1 MPFQGVI
8 PPVITPH
15 HEDGTINEPAFAQ
28 VLEHLIAEGVHGA
41 IVGGTTGEYYAH
53 SRDERLRLIALG
65 AEIIA
70 GRIPYFV
77 GCGGLRTSESAGYG
91 EAARTAGADGL
102 LVNAPAYS
110 IPSQLELATHVL
122 SVDRAAGLPIMLYNY
137 PGRTGAMMDID
148 FLDRVGK
155 STSIRAIKESSG
167 DINRIHLLA
176 RDYRHIELFC
186 GMDDQALEFYAW
198 GAVGWV
204 CAGGN
209 CLPQEHLALHRACFE
224 ERDFVKGRRIMSA
237 LLPLMRILEQ
247 GGKFVQS
254 VKYIAASQGL
264 PAGAVREPLRPLRKE
279 QKREIEQALRTLK
292 AEMAQIAAEYEDAN
306 YKTAN
311 HKNSA
316 TADRV
321 TADRVTAGKAT
332 AGKATAGK
340 ATAGKEQAASLAVG
354 KAADTTP
361 GKAMES
367 GANRQNVGTQKADT
381 QKADTQKADTQK
393 ADTGRKQ
400 KSQRKESSNGV
411 SLNA

>member
-15 HEDGTINEPAFAQ
+15 HEDGTINETAFAQ

-306 YKTAN
+306 HKTAN
-311 HKNSA
+311 HKNGA

-321 TADRVTAGKAT
+321 TADRVTADRV
-332 AGKATAGK
+332 TAGK